1 MVRRQ
6 SLVCLV
12 ALTYVYGASLP
23 CLPVVGRRSRAVVGR
38 PLFRGEQRPARRAL
52 GPCSFRKVVL
62 AALRGNGEPLMHIER
77 AQFVGGLREIGGG
90 IYQRLGPRGSE
101 RRLATFLTPATVE
114 VLLRDCAT
122 TTTTLPRRC
131 ITITSSVS
139 PWSPTMTRAPS
150 DLRLDAVA
158 HRVAA
163 TCLVEE
169 LIAFADR
176 DATA

>member
-1 MVRRQ
+1 MTVAIEQLRLAAALAHRSSGADLELWSADRRF
-6 SLVCLV
+6 
-12 ALTYVYGASLP
+12 
-23 CLPVVGRRSRAVVGR
+23 VVSRGRLDAT
-38 PLFRGEQRPARRAL
+38 L

-62 AALRGNGEPLMHIER
+62 AALRGNGGPLMHIER

-90 IYQRLGPRGSE
+90 VYQRHGPRGSE
-101 RRLATFLTPATVE
+101 RRLATFLSPATVE

-122 TTTTLPRRC
+122 DYDDVAASVHHDHELGVTV
-131 ITITSSVS
+131 ITI
-139 PWSPTMTRAPS
+139 TMTRAPC

-163 TCLVEE
+163 TCFVEE